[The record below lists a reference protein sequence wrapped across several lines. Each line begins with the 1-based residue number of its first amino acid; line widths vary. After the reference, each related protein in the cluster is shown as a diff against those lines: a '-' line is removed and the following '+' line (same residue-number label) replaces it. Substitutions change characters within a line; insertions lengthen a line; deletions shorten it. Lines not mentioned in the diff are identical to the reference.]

1 MKIRRVFESL
11 SKELPLTERE
21 FCLKF
26 HGMVDGWDLLKP
38 AVALVK
44 SVQDVLA
51 GECKIGEIE
60 VLEGE
65 MEVVCEDT
73 VYGVHVE
80 MEELQLC
87 NSMTPI
93 IMKLQVKDVK
103 LREKVSGECGYLGLY
118 EEGSDLF
125 CSPYTEWGL

>member
-26 HGMVDGWDLLKP
+26 HGMVDGLDLLKP

-65 MEVVCEDT
+65 IGVVCGDT
-73 VYGVHVE
+73 VYGVYVE
-80 MEELQLC
+80 MEELQLR

-103 LREKVSGECGYLGLY
+103 LREKVSEEYEYFGLY

-125 CSPYTEWGL
+125 CSQYIEWGL